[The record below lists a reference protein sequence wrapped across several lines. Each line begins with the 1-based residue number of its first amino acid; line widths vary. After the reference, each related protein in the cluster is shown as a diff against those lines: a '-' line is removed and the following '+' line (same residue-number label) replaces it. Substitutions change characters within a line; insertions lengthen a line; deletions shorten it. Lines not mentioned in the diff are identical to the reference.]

1 MLESGQV
8 GRNGCSGHLPAKR
21 VGRVAPGHNTG
32 ELGLHIRTR
41 GPRAICLSLRSAP
54 AHSIYGLFT
63 YLSQSAAR
71 NSSDPSGFLIDGLFT
86 YLSQSAARNSSD
98 P

>member
-32 ELGLHIRTR
+32 ELVKTEENGDTLLKYFTDRILRPNLLIRAKAVLAESQ
-41 GPRAICLSLRSAP
+41 GLSLPTADWRRMVS
-54 AHSIYGLFT
+54 
-63 YLSQSAAR
+63 
-71 NSSDPSGFLIDGLFT
+71 
-86 YLSQSAARNSSD
+86 
-98 P
+98 